1 MWVKCPKCRFRFDQP
16 GGDNGEEIQCV
27 CPRCGTPFT
36 FTDKVSDDL
45 LKDAEGQKDG
55 SGHHEETLAL
65 YQAHSHSAAEHLE
78 HGAEEYTSE
87 ETDYQQTSSFA
98 SNVSSS
104 SSASASSHASHSSDA
119 ASSIASASG
128 TSTPNWNAAP
138 VYQSP
143 QKPLEHSETLSPNAN
158 RAQKHSK
165 WRYILALITVIV
177 LAFFLTHECSGNDDS
192 TANLGIEEVSD
203 ANVPAEEDI
212 ATPAFDASAPEEKA
226 PAWIQGTW
234 KVNTKYGGIMISIRD
249 NRITETSAGET
260 SHGTFRC
267 QHRRLYCDFGNG
279 ETFVYRLDM
288 KAHQIDAGQGLLMK
302 KLDQ

>member
-36 FTDKVSDDL
+36 FTDKVSEDL
-45 LKDAEGQKDG
+45 SKEAEKLKDEADHHNEDSLLHQ
-55 SGHHEETLAL
+55 SQPAYGHQSDKGEATV
-65 YQAHSHSAAEHLE
+65 
-78 HGAEEYTSE
+78 SE
-87 ETDYQQTSSFA
+87 EAGDHQTSSSA
-98 SNVSSS
+98 SNASSS
-104 SSASASSHASHSSDA
+104 SSAA
-119 ASSIASASG
+119 ASYD
-128 TSTPNWNAAP
+128 TAALSNETTRDTFR
-138 VYQSP
+138 QSP
-143 QKPLEHSETLSPNAN
+143 SFQSLQTPYDRSDSSSMKVNIHQ
-158 RAQKHSK
+158 RHSK
-165 WRYILALITVIV
+165 WRYILGLLAVIV
-177 LAFFLTHECSGNDDS
+177 LAFLLTHECSGNDDS
-192 TANLGIEEVSD
+192 TMNLGIAEVSD
-203 ANVPAEEDI
+203 ANVPTEEDV

-234 KVNTKYGGIMISIRD
+234 KVNTKYGGIMVSIHD

-260 SHGTFRC
+260 SHGTFRY
-267 QHRRLYCDFGNG
+267 QHHRLYCDFGNG